1 MVSPRARRRGLRRG
15 SRRGLTVLETV
26 VGLAVVTVVVSS
38 AWDGG
43 RVPALGATRSLDRLE
58 DHRAAV
64 AALEGLDRATIVAGE
79 RAFDPRL
86 PHTTGRLVAAEVEP
100 GLFEVTATV
109 ARAGRPAVAVTTR
122 VLREGPR

>member
-1 MVSPRARRRGLRRG
+1 
-15 SRRGLTVLETV
+15 
-26 VGLAVVTVVVSS
+26 VGLAVVTVVVSA

-43 RVPALGATRSLDRLE
+43 RVPAIAATRSLDRLQ

-64 AALEGLDRATIVAGE
+64 AALEILDRATIVAGE

-86 PHTTGRLVAAEVEP
+86 PHATGRLLAAEVEP

-109 ARAGRPAVAVTTR
+109 ARDGRPPVAVTTR

>member
-1 MVSPRARRRGLRRG
+1 MNPRPLRRGLRRG
-15 SRRGLTVLETV
+15 SRRGFSVLETV
-26 VGLAVVTVVVSS
+26 VGLAVVTVVVSA

-43 RVPALGATRSLDRLE
+43 RVPAIAATRSLDRLQ

-64 AALEGLDRATIVAGE
+64 AALETLDRATIVAGE

-86 PHTTGRLVAAEVEP
+86 PHTTGRLLAAEVEP

-109 ARAGRPAVAVTTR
+109 ARDGRPPVAVTTR
-122 VLREGPR
+122 LLREGPR